1 MSDDDEDISQEIKV
15 VLLGESGVGK
25 SSIIKQYVT
34 KTFDPDLDSSIS
46 SKYISKSIKIDGA
59 DGKIKLNLWDTA
71 GQEKYRSL
79 AKIFYKDALIII
91 FVYSVDNYKSFESLK
106 TYWYQEV
113 KSNSLSNVIF
123 GVVGNKNDLYNIAQ
137 IKENE
142 AIEWA
147 DSIGAIF
154 QLTSAKSNSG
164 IDLLFTNL
172 VKKYLYPDFN
182 YKKDDEEAKKIYE
195 QKKKEQEENK
205 RRKNDK
211 EDDDPVKLPKVDTI
225 KLRKDNKQGGGTGNN
240 VPKKKGGCC

>member
-1 MSDDDEDISQEIKV
+1 MSDDDENISKEIKV

-46 SKYISKSIKIDGA
+46 SKYISKEIKIDGT
-59 DGKIKLNLWDTA
+59 DGKIKLTLWDTA

-113 KSNSLSNVIF
+113 KSNSLSNVII

-137 IKENE
+137 IKESE

-172 VKKYLYPDFN
+172 VKKYLYPDFD

-205 RRKNDK
+205 RRKTDK
-211 EDDDPVKLPKVDTI
+211 EDDDVVKLPQVDTI
-225 KLRKDNKQGGGTGNN
+225 KLRKDKHGGGGGKKEK
-240 VPKKKGGCC
+240 KKKGGCC

>member
-1 MSDDDEDISQEIKV
+1 M
-15 VLLGESGVGK
+15 
-25 SSIIKQYVT
+25 
-34 KTFDPDLDSSIS
+34 
-46 SKYISKSIKIDGA
+46 
-59 DGKIKLNLWDTA
+59 
-71 GQEKYRSL
+71 
-79 AKIFYKDALIII
+79 
-91 FVYSVDNYKSFESLK
+91 K
-106 TYWYQEV
+106 TYWYHEV

-137 IKENE
+137 IKEAE
-142 AIEWA
+142 ATEWA

-172 VKKYLYPDFN
+172 VKKFLDPNFD

-211 EDDDPVKLPKVDTI
+211 EEEDAVKLPQVDTI
-225 KLRKDNKQGGGTGNN
+225 KLKRDKNGGNN
-240 VPKKKGGCC
+240 QQKKKGGCC

>member
-1 MSDDDEDISQEIKV
+1 M
-15 VLLGESGVGK
+15 
-25 SSIIKQYVT
+25 
-34 KTFDPDLDSSIS
+34 
-46 SKYISKSIKIDGA
+46 
-59 DGKIKLNLWDTA
+59 
-71 GQEKYRSL
+71 
-79 AKIFYKDALIII
+79 II

-113 KSNSLSNVIF
+113 KSNSLSNVII

-137 IKENE
+137 IKESE

-172 VKKYLYPDFN
+172 VKKYLNPDFD

-205 RRKNDK
+205 RRKTDK
-211 EDDDPVKLPKVDTI
+211 EDDDAVKLPQVDTI
-225 KLRKDNKQGGGTGNN
+225 KLRKDKHGGGGGNN
-240 VPKKKGGCC
+240 EQKKKGGCC